1 MSGIENLNMKK
12 ISLLTFL
19 TLSLILTSC
28 NPESESD
35 NKVTSIGV
43 NEKVLRFYTGN
54 SVSVS
59 DYYENN
65 IHYKV
70 FVNTRGG
77 IDVVNMTKDS
87 LEISKLK

>member
-1 MSGIENLNMKK
+1 MNKNLNMKK
-12 ISLLTFL
+12 IFFFSSLLTFL

-28 NPESESD
+28 KSESD
-35 NKVTSIGV
+35 NKVTETGV
-43 NEKVLRFYTGN
+43 NEKVLRLNTGN

>member
-1 MSGIENLNMKK
+1 MYDLLKDYLYEVENVSK
-12 ISLLTFL
+12 
-19 TLSLILTSC
+19 
-28 NPESESD
+28 P
-35 NKVTSIGV
+35 NKVTETGV
-43 NEKVLRFYTGN
+43 NEKVLRLNTGN